1 MYAWIGTRL
10 KSPRPGANESGTS
23 SGRHRRGD
31 DEEHFVFGRTIRA
44 TTVIDVEE
52 HSSNGESMSI
62 DRGVSGFGQD
72 GAPVRMQEIELS
84 MATNKTICGRAWS

>member
-1 MYAWIGTRL
+1 MGSRTQ
-10 KSPRPGANESGTS
+10 SPHPGANESGGS

-31 DEEHFVFGRTIRA
+31 DEEQFGLGRTIRA

-62 DRGVSGFGQD
+62 DRGVGGFGQD
-72 GAPVRMQEIELS
+72 GAAVRMQEIELG
-84 MATNKTICGRAWS
+84 MATNSTNSGRAWS